1 MDAAFTRLDCHDA
14 QLRIPDVARRLAVQ
28 QEIMATAVTIGG
40 WIGQRVIPLHL
51 IPLAIAAWAVW
62 VIVSA
67 EHNKMTIEH

>member
-1 MDAAFTRLDCHDA
+1 
-14 QLRIPDVARRLAVQ
+14 
-28 QEIMATAVTIGG
+28 MATAVTIGG